1 MFYVDSIF
9 SRKAVLIIF
18 LAYEQNGLELPVSS
32 AYLSSAYSSP
42 LWSLYLSTLETLLYP
57 LGVNIYDFAYMLEEG
72 SASPL
77 NPSSVFMPVIHSRK
91 KLLGVIQRMMREDT
105 GSERCRAEMAR
116 RMGRERSGVNV
127 DFRSKAGTITMHKV
141 EEYAAAAGLK
151 VSDVFR
157 RYAEL
162 YPEDADYERYPG
174 TSSGL

>member
-9 SRKAVLIIF
+9 SRKAVLLIF
-18 LAYEQNGLELPVSS
+18 LAYEQNGLALPVSS

-57 LGVNIYDFAYMLEEG
+57 LGVNIYDFAYMLEKG
-72 SASPL
+72 SDYSL
-77 NPSSVFMPVIHSRK
+77 VPSSMF
-91 KLLGVIQRMMREDT
+91 QRMMREST
-105 GSERCRAEMAR
+105 GSGMCRAEMAR

-174 TSSGL
+174 TNP

>member
-9 SRKAVLIIF
+9 SRKAVLLIF
-18 LAYEQNGLELPVSS
+18 LAYEQNGLALPVSS

-72 SASPL
+72 SDTML
-77 NPSSVFMPVIHSRK
+77 SSADGFIPIIHSRK

-105 GSERCRAEMAR
+105 GSGMCRAEMAR

-141 EEYAAAAGLK
+141 EEYAAAAGFK

-162 YPEDADYERYPG
+162 YPEDADYERYPK
-174 TSSGL
+174 TNP